1 MAAEAA
7 ELEIAATK
15 EATMVTKI
23 VLGAP
28 IVLAVAAVIAA
39 APAAARPAQCTDTGP
54 STTVCETPGHAAIVT
69 SPNPALQNPLAGWGF
84 GGFGIGLGGVFIG
97 L

>member
-1 MAAEAA
+1 MR
-7 ELEIAATK
+7 
-15 EATMVTKI
+15 TKI

-28 IVLAVAAVIAA
+28 LMIAVASVVLA
-39 APAAARPAQCTDTGP
+39 APATARPAQCTDTGP

-69 SPNPALQNPLAGWGF
+69 SPNPALQNPLAGWGY
-84 GGFGIGLGGVFIG
+84 GGFGIGLGGIFIG